1 MSKYMS
7 PLVRHTLTR
16 HQRCRNNL
24 GSGNSFGR
32 RQVPVDNLNG
42 NLVSSSMHLLQ
53 GLQLPPSG
61 AEPLVIFVY
70 YLVSATH
77 LLTTRQ
83 NGNGNGNQGLNG

>member
-1 MSKYMS
+1 
-7 PLVRHTLTR
+7 
-16 HQRCRNNL
+16 
-24 GSGNSFGR
+24 
-32 RQVPVDNLNG
+32 
-42 NLVSSSMHLLQ
+42 MHLLQ